1 MSIIDVKPG
10 WSGAL
15 ASGDGVARTAT
26 RMFTVATTAATDTP
40 VTIQQAYHL
49 GVPRKGDLYPGDGL
63 LRCEAPVDVRA
74 IGPRLYQ
81 VTATYKTLTSGS
93 QGGDQTN
100 PLAQPAT
107 AAWSFSSSDEAIDED
122 IHGNPLTNVNGE
134 PFDPP
139 ITRRQ
144 NDPVLTIQRNEKT
157 FDYRRAIQYMAKGG
171 ATNSGGFF
179 GASKGQARIEN
190 ISSSGRRFENGIGY
204 DPVIYEIQFRQD
216 GWKTRVLNQGFLT
229 RALGIPA
236 ADIPTAIK
244 APDGFHYLVQIR
256 DLKGQPVTS
265 PALLDDAGF
274 LLGNKPAV
282 WVTFEI
288 HPSMNFGVLNLQ

>member
-1 MSIIDVKPG
+1 MSIIDVIES
-10 WSGAL
+10 WSGKL

-81 VTATYKTLTSGS
+81 VIATYKTLTSGS

-107 AAWSFSSSDEAIDED
+107 AAWSFSSSDVEIDED
-122 IHGNPLTNVNGE
+122 INGKPLVNVNGE

-204 DPVIYEIQFRQD
+204 DPVTYEIQFRQD
-216 GWKTRVLNQGFLT
+216 GWKTRVLNQGFLIKLPGIDREGVGV
-229 RALGIPA
+229 RAPSGHLLVLARDAKGA
-236 ADIPTAIK
+236 A
-244 APDGFHYLVQIR
+244 
-256 DLKGQPVTS
+256 VTE
-265 PALLDDAGF
+265 PILLDRDGYQ
-274 LLGNKPAV
+274 LDSGSAV
-282 WVTFEI
+282 WLEYEI

>member
-1 MSIIDVKPG
+1 MSIIDVIES
-10 WSGAL
+10 WSGKL

-144 NDPVLTIQRNEKT
+144 NDPVLTIERNEAV

-171 ATNSGGFF
+171 ATNSGSFF

-204 DPVIYEIQFRQD
+204 DPVTYEIQFRQD
-216 GWKTRVLNQGFLT
+216 GWKTRVLNQGFLVKLPGIDREGVGV
-229 RALGIPA
+229 RAPSGHLLVLARDAKGA
-236 ADIPTAIK
+236 A
-244 APDGFHYLVQIR
+244 
-256 DLKGQPVTS
+256 VTE
-265 PALLDDAGF
+265 PILLDRDGYQ
-274 LLGNKPAV
+274 LDSGSAV
-282 WVTFEI
+282 WLEYEI